1 MADSSGPQQELELA
15 LGCFNEALGLIDK
28 DKDPGYYG
36 IILHDIADA
45 QVAAGNLPEA
55 VTAYREAMTFKLRR
69 LPAHPGDLATTMEA
83 LCDCLIDCG
92 ELTEARATLSKLADI
107 LPQIARADERAIHL
121 HGVGRAY
128 ERLAGAG
135 LPDAY
140 PEALQAYTAA
150 AELVDHD
157 KDPGFYGV
165 IMHDI
170 GDTQLA
176 SGKAREAAAAYREA
190 MTYKRR
196 RVPAQPGDLA
206 ATMLALTDCL
216 LDTGEYAEARTVLD
230 ELTEIAGQISE
241 PSHRAARLRHIG
253 SAYKQLAEAGQ
264 ADAYPAALTAF
275 TDALLLVD
283 SVADSVTYATLL
295 NETGSIFKAQGQYEQ
310 ARDAYERAV
319 DHMRR
324 NPDGRYQL
332 ASMLVDLG
340 RIRLQIL
347 SQQQQ
352 EEAPLEES
360 HPEDDAT
367 EPPESDP
374 AASPAVTTTRRR

>member
-1 MADSSGPQQELELA
+1 MADSPGSQQELELA
-15 LGCFNEALGLIDK
+15 LGCFTEALALIDK

-45 QVAAGNLPEA
+45 QVAAGNLAEA
-55 VTAYREAMTFKLRR
+55 VAAYSEAMTCKLKR

-92 ELTEARATLSKLADI
+92 RFAEARTTLGKLAEI

-140 PEALQAYTAA
+140 PEALQAYTEAA
-150 AELVDHD
+150 QLVDHD

-165 IMHDI
+165 IMHDV

-176 SGKAREAAAAYREA
+176 SGHVREAAVAYREAAA
-190 MTYKRR
+190 YKRK
-196 RVPAQPGDLA
+196 RVPIQAGDLA
-206 ATMLALTDCL
+206 ATMLALADCL
-216 LDTGEYAEARTVLD
+216 LEGGEAAEARAVLD
-230 ELTEIAGQISE
+230 ELTDIVRQIAE
-241 PSHRAARLRHIG
+241 PAHRAVRLRHVG
-253 SAYKQLAEAGQ
+253 AAFKQLAEAGQ
-264 ADAYPAALTAF
+264 ADAYPPALTAY
-275 TDALLLVD
+275 TDALLLID
-283 SVADSVTYATLL
+283 SVGDPGTYAAVL

-319 DHMRR
+319 EHMRR
-324 NPDGRYQL
+324 NPDGKYQL

-347 SQQQQ
+347 SQQQPETAQ
-352 EEAPLEES
+352 ADDEATAPPTDEPETES
-360 HPEDDAT
+360 
-367 EPPESDP
+367 
-374 AASPAVTTTRRR
+374 ASKVSGRRR